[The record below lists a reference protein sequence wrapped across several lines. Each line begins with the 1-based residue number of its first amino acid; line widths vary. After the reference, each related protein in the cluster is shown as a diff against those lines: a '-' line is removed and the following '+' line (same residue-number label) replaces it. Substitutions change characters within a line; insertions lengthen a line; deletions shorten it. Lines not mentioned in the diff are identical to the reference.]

1 MRSEVGYILILIG
14 IVLFMYS
21 IMPYLRMKDKKKKV
35 RGLIFSGA
43 VYILIFGILT
53 SISFYRDHKKRSAPP
68 MVNNTATGH
77 QKSSIVVESGDA
89 LAPPMNTTE
98 QGKTESPSP
107 LDMEMNALLER
118 WNRHHTLSESDKQK
132 IAAMMDQFEDLES
145 MSEADIINKLIG
157 FLPKAYQKIPQ
168 YRKLVEDY
176 YKGLDG
182 NPVTSYQKDEKV
194 LITVSFVYRTLVSY
208 NDMRTSVAEQ
218 VRKDLALKAADP
230 ELYYETKIQEE
241 RDQIAVK
248 EQQIRDAEAEGDSEW
263 ADLNRDSLAISHR
276 YIEWLE
282 FDRNFDENINKMVA
296 EGLKERLPQ
305 VQVEFQDRLR
315 QIIAEYEAA
324 SKPVSSQNTEVPDVL
339 STPSDTVTA
348 TPTTS
353 GPDVSDTSAYDP
365 VRSFTSA
372 QSRLESWRSDFN
384 ESYIDVVASR
394 YMSPE
399 ELDEFF
405 PTPQER
411 EHLKSRTTELQKLV
425 VSQVRKLVSD
435 VKGATAEQKRSLAR
449 ELVNKNF
456 DKDFAKSILSE
467 LEKETE

>member
-1 MRSEVGYILILIG
+1 MAFILILIS
-14 IVLFMYS
+14 IVLFLS
-21 IMPYLRMKDKKKKV
+21 VVIPILREKDKKVKM
-35 RGLIFSGA
+35 RLLILGSTVF
-43 VYILIFGILT
+43 ILTLGILT

-68 MVNNTATGH
+68 MVNDTATGH
-77 QKSSIVVESGDA
+77 QKPSTVVKSEGA

-98 QGKTESPSP
+98 QVELESPSP
-107 LDMEMNALLER
+107 RDMDALLER
-118 WNRHHTLSESDKQK
+118 WNQDNPLSESDKQK
-132 IAAMMDQFEDLES
+132 IAAMMDQFEDIES

-157 FLPKAYQKIPQ
+157 FLPKAYQKNPQ
-168 YRKLVEDY
+168 FHKMVENY

-194 LITVSFVYRTLVSY
+194 LITVSFLYNTLVSY
-208 NDMRTSVAEQ
+208 NDMRTSVAEK
-218 VRKDLALKAADP
+218 VRKDLAFKAADP
-230 ELYYETKIQEE
+230 ELYFETKIQEF
-241 RDQIAVK
+241 RDLIAVT
-248 EQQIRDAEAEGDSEW
+248 EQQLRDAEAEGNSER
-263 ADLNRDSLAISHR
+263 AERERSYLASLHSSIKSTEFERD
-276 YIEWLE
+276 
-282 FDRNFDENINKMVA
+282 FDEIIAKRIA
-296 EGLKERLPQ
+296 EGLKDRLPQ

-324 SKPVSSQNTEVPDVL
+324 SVQNTEVPDVL
-339 STPSDTVTA
+339 SAPSDAATA
-348 TPTTS
+348 APTAS
-353 GPDVSDTSAYDP
+353 DPGVSATSAYDP

-372 QSRLESWRSDFN
+372 QSRLESWRANFD
-384 ESYIDVVASR
+384 ESYIDVIASR

-399 ELDEFF
+399 QLDEFF

-435 VKGATAEQKRSLAR
+435 VKGATAEQRRTLAR

>member
-1 MRSEVGYILILIG
+1 MSSEVGYILIPIG
-14 IVLFMYS
+14 IVLFIYS
-21 IMPYLRMKDKKKKV
+21 IMPYLRLKDKKNKV

-43 VYILIFGILT
+43 VFLLTFGILT

-68 MVNNTATGH
+68 MVNDAVTGH
-77 QKSSIVVESGDA
+77 PKSPIVVKSEGA
-89 LAPPMNTTE
+89 LAPPVKTTE
-98 QGKTESPSP
+98 QVTIESPSP
-107 LDMEMNALLER
+107 RDMNMNALLER
-118 WNRHHTLSESDKQK
+118 WNRNHPLSESDKQK
-132 IAAMMDQFEDLES
+132 IAAMMDQFADLEN

-176 YKGLDG
+176 YKGLEDH
-182 NPVTSYQKDEKV
+182 NPVASYQKNEKV

-208 NDMRTSVAEQ
+208 NDTRTSVTER
-218 VRKDLALKAADP
+218 VRKDLAFKAADP

-241 RDQIAVK
+241 RDRIAVK

-263 ADLNRDSLAISHR
+263 ADLKRDSLAISHR

-282 FDRNFDENINKMVA
+282 FERNFDENIKKRVA
-296 EGLKERLPQ
+296 ERLKERLPQ

-324 SKPVSSQNTEVPDVL
+324 SVQNTEMPDVL
-339 STPSDTVTA
+339 SAPSDAATA
-348 TPTTS
+348 APT
-353 GPDVSDTSAYDP
+353 VSDPGVSATSAYDP

-372 QSRLESWRSDFN
+372 QSRLESWRSDFD
-384 ESYIDVVASR
+384 ESYLDVIASR

-399 ELDEFF
+399 QLDEFF

>member
-1 MRSEVGYILILIG
+1 MRSEVAYILFPIG
-14 IVLFMYS
+14 IVLLLS
-21 IMPYLRMKDKKKKV
+21 VVIPILRLKDKKMKV
-35 RGLIFSGA
+35 RRLIFCGA
-43 VYILIFGILT
+43 VFLLTFGILT

-68 MVNNTATGH
+68 MVNDTATGH
-77 QKSSIVVESGDA
+77 QKSSTVVKSEGA
-89 LAPPMNTTE
+89 LAPLVNTTE
-98 QGKTESPSP
+98 QVTIESPSP
-107 LDMEMNALLER
+107 RDMDMDALLER
-118 WNRHHTLSESDKQK
+118 WNRHHPLSESDKQK

-208 NDMRTSVAEQ
+208 NDTRTSVAEK
-218 VRKDLALKAADP
+218 VRKDLAFKAADP
-230 ELYYETKIQEE
+230 ELYFETKIQENRE
-241 RDQIAVK
+241 KIPIT
-248 EQQIRDAEAEGDSEW
+248 EQEIRDAEAEGDSEW
-263 ADLNRDSLAISHR
+263 ADLLRKYLAALHSS
-276 YIEWLE
+276 IEWLE
-282 FDRNFDENINKMVA
+282 FERNFDENINKRVA
-296 EGLKERLPQ
+296 ERLKERLPQ

-324 SKPVSSQNTEVPDVL
+324 SVQNTEVPDVL
-339 STPSDTVTA
+339 PTPSDA
-348 TPTTS
+348 AAAPTTS
-353 GPDVSDTSAYDP
+353 DPGVSATSAYDP
-365 VRSFTSA
+365 VRSLTSA

-384 ESYIDVVASR
+384 ESYIDVIASR

-399 ELDEFF
+399 QLDEFF

-411 EHLKSRTTELQKLV
+411 EHLKSRTTEMQKLV

-435 VKGATAEQKRSLAR
+435 VKGATAAQKRSLAR

>member
-1 MRSEVGYILILIG
+1 MAYILFPIG
-14 IVLFMYS
+14 IVLLLS
-21 IMPYLRMKDKKKKV
+21 VVIPILRLKDKKMKV
-35 RGLIFSGA
+35 RQLILCGVIF
-43 VYILIFGILT
+43 ILTFGILK
-53 SISFYRDHKKRSAPP
+53 SISFYRDYKKRSATP
-68 MVNNTATGH
+68 MVNDTATGH
-77 QKSSIVVESGDA
+77 PKSSTVVKSGGA
-89 LAPPMNTTE
+89 LAPPVNTTE
-98 QGKTESPSP
+98 QVTIESPSP
-107 LDMEMNALLER
+107 RDMDMDALLER
-118 WNRHHTLSESDKQK
+118 WNRNHLLSESDKQK

-145 MSEADIINKLIG
+145 MSEADIMNKLIG

-176 YKGLDG
+176 YKGLEDH
-182 NPVTSYQKDEKV
+182 NPVASYQKNEKV

-208 NDMRTSVAEQ
+208 NDTRTSVTER
-218 VRKDLALKAADP
+218 VRKDLAFKAADP

-241 RDQIAVK
+241 REKIPIT
-248 EQQIRDAEAEGDSEW
+248 EQRIRDAEAEGDSEY
-263 ADLNRDSLAISHR
+263 ANLLRGVLDARLQEL
-276 YIEWLE
+276 EWLE
-282 FDRNFDENINKMVA
+282 FERNFDENIKKRVA
-296 EGLKERLPQ
+296 ERLKERLPQ

-324 SKPVSSQNTEVPDVL
+324 SVQNTEMPDVL
-339 STPSDTVTA
+339 SAPSDAATA
-348 TPTTS
+348 APTAS
-353 GPDVSDTSAYDP
+353 DPGVSATSAYDP
-365 VRSFTSA
+365 VQSFTSA

-384 ESYIDVVASR
+384 ESYLDVIASR

-399 ELDEFF
+399 QLDEFF
-405 PTPQER
+405 PTPQEL

-435 VKGATAEQKRSLAR
+435 VKGATAAQKHSLAR

>member
-1 MRSEVGYILILIG
+1 MRSEVAFILVLIG
-14 IVLFMYS
+14 IVLLIYC
-21 IMPYLRMKDKKKKV
+21 IMPVLKMKDKKNKV
-35 RGLIFSGA
+35 RGLIVYGA
-43 VYILIFGILT
+43 VFLLTFGIFT
-53 SISFYRDHKKRSAPP
+53 SISFYRDHKKRSATP
-68 MVNNTATGH
+68 MVNDTATGH
-77 QKSSIVVESGDA
+77 PKSSTVVKSGGA
-89 LAPPMNTTE
+89 LAPPVNTTE
-98 QGKTESPSP
+98 QVTIESPSP
-107 LDMEMNALLER
+107 RDMDMDALLER
-118 WNRHHTLSESDKQK
+118 WNRNHPLSESDKQK

-176 YKGLDG
+176 YKGLEDH
-182 NPVTSYQKDEKV
+182 NPVASYQKDEKV

-208 NDMRTSVAEQ
+208 NDTRTSVTER
-218 VRKDLALKAADP
+218 VRKDLAFKAADP

-241 RDQIAVK
+241 RDRIAVK

-263 ADLNRDSLAISHR
+263 ADLKRDSLAISHR

-282 FDRNFDENINKMVA
+282 FERNFDENIKKRVA
-296 EGLKERLPQ
+296 ERLKERLPQ

-324 SKPVSSQNTEVPDVL
+324 SVQNTEVPDVL
-339 STPSDTVTA
+339 LAPSDASTA
-348 TPTTS
+348 APTTS
-353 GPDVSDTSAYDP
+353 DPGVSATSAYDP

-372 QSRLESWRSDFN
+372 QSRLESWRSDFD
-384 ESYIDVVASR
+384 ESYLDVIASR

-399 ELDEFF
+399 QLDEFF

-435 VKGATAEQKRSLAR
+435 VKGATAAF
-449 ELVNKNF
+449 KN
-456 DKDFAKSILSE
+456 DHLRGNW
-467 LEKETE
+467 